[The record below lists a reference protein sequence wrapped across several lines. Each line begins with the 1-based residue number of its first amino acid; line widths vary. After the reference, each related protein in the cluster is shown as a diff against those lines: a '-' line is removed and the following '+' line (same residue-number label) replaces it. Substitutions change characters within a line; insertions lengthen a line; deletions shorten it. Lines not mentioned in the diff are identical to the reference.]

1 MTDIGRT
8 CRERAIIEFER
19 RFLQSKLDVRLPLD
33 SPLRFIHI
41 NDRQLAATL
50 IDLRTA
56 KCAHL
61 TPSQRTAAQSAL
73 STRYVAFYVQ
83 YFAFER
89 AEKAEAATAQR
100 AAEAAVASAASSLA
114 ASSSTAPPSS
124 AAASSSAAVAAAAT
138 VPVVVAKKAK
148 TADSALAS
156 GMAYGGADDMDGFT
170 FDDADSGDD
179 SEEEEVQKTEADFAA
194 EDKVA
199 AEAEFKHVFKTWVT
213 LNVDWRAAF
222 PETKLGQGQLDLV
235 KDLMS
240 LDMGQFYKKVIS
252 EDPGRVKYGFMPML
266 AGCGDGQIGALNAE
280 SFAERIISGAN
291 LVMNDGNT
299 LLGDKH
305 LEMLVVLRMN
315 RSFMEFMR
323 KHYFAEIK
331 AMQPFN
337 MTVVV
342 EPVAVDGAE

>member
-1 MTDIGRT
+1 MYHLRHSKDKPFVVDDKDWVIWGEIEAVLDITQVLTKLAQYESLYMAAYSPVVKQMVYDRLCASTIAIIDQDSVTEDPKLPRNVIAVTDMTDIGRT

-100 AAEAAVASAASSLA
+100 AAEAAVA
-114 ASSSTAPPSS
+114 
-124 AAASSSAAVAAAAT
+124 AAAT

-222 PETKLGQGQLDLV
+222 PEAKLGQGQLDLV

-266 AGCGDGQIGALNAE
+266 TGCGDGQIGALNAE
-280 SFAERIISGAN
+280 SFA
-291 LVMNDGNT
+291 
-299 LLGDKH
+299 
-305 LEMLVVLRMN
+305 
-315 RSFMEFMR
+315 
-323 KHYFAEIK
+323 
-331 AMQPFN
+331 
-337 MTVVV
+337 
-342 EPVAVDGAE
+342 